1 MFAEAVC
8 RDHHVHHLA
17 YVRDY
22 MGVDLDRIKCV
33 ASFSGEGRRR
43 WIRIARIES
52 LFGILKE
59 GGVNLIMLSY
69 YYYLFVSN
77 LLYHKSSVL

>member
-1 MFAEAVC
+1 MSEAVC

-77 LLYHKSSVL
+77 LL